1 MGIRLR
7 KKIVTID
14 SPTQRN
20 RPLVVVA
27 LLQKKWEKEER
38 IKRERIEGIER
49 DNSQNEID
57 VLLFSVH
64 RNVIYFQHI
73 LLSDTQVSV

>member
-27 LLQKKWEKEER
+27 LLQKKWEKEQR
-38 IKRERIEGIER
+38 IKREREGIER
-49 DNSQNEID
+49 DNSQNGND
-57 VLLFSVH
+57 VFCSSQCNLFSD
-64 RNVIYFQHI
+64 I